1 MRREAAD
8 LRIIPAVL
16 DSNGVVLHLGESTR
30 VATEAQTYAL
40 IARDGGYSF
49 PACDI
54 PPEWSERHH
63 TIPWRQQKRTS
74 IDELMLAC
82 GYHHAEF
89 EARGWESVMI
99 GGLPH
104 WRPPAWIDPDRKP
117 LLHTR
122 IAMMYAPKR
131 E

>member
-1 MRREAAD
+1 
-8 LRIIPAVL
+8 
-16 DSNGVVLHLGESTR
+16 
-30 VATEAQTYAL
+30 
-40 IARDGGYSF
+40 
-49 PACDI
+49 
-54 PPEWSERHH
+54 
-63 TIPWRQQKRTS
+63 
-74 IDELMLAC
+74 MLAC

-104 WRPPAWIDPDRKP
+104 WRPPAWINPDRKP